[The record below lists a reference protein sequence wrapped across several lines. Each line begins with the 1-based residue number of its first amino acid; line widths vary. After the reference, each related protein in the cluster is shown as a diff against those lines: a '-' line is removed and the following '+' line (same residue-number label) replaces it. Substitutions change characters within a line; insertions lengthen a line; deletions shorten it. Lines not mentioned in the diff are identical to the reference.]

1 MAFKPSAA
9 KKNKREEKST
19 LNMNSLMDMLTI
31 MLLFLLI
38 NFSTTGALATKSEGL
53 QPPKILAKNKPK
65 KSLVIGVSSA
75 HIFFNKDAV
84 AEVDRVQAQK
94 NTYMIAELA
103 EKLEEEANKAMELED
118 KFGIEFKKELI
129 VYGDSQMPFNI
140 LLKIVFTCG
149 RNQFSN
155 LRLMGGLANMQD
167 VL

>member
-9 KKNKREEKST
+9 KKNKREEAGA

-31 MLLFLLI
+31 MLLFLLV

-53 QPPKILAKNKPK
+53 QPPKIVTKNKPK
-65 KSLVIGVSSA
+65 KSLVIGISAA
-75 HIFFNKDAV
+75 HIFFGKEAV
-84 AEVDRVQAQK
+84 AEIDRVQAQK
-94 NTYMIAELA
+94 NTYLIAELA
-103 EKLEEEANKAMELED
+103 EKLEEEANKATELED

-129 VYGDSQMPFNI
+129 IYGDQQMPFNV
-140 LLKIVFTCG
+140 LLKVVFTCG

-155 LRLMGGLANMQD
+155 LRLMGGLANERD

>member
-9 KKNKREEKST
+9 KKNKSEQKGT

-31 MLLFLLI
+31 MLLFLLM

-53 QPPKILAKNKPK
+53 EPPKIVAKNKPK
-65 KSLVIGVSSA
+65 KSLVIGVSAA
-75 HIFFNKDAV
+75 HIFFNKEPI
-84 AEVDRVQAQK
+84 AEIDRVQAQK
-94 NTYMIAELA
+94 NTYMIQELA
-103 EKLEEEANKAMELED
+103 EKLEEEANKAMDLEE

-129 VYGDSQMPFNI
+129 IYADNQMPFNV

-155 LRLMGGLANMQD
+155 LRLMGALANERD